1 MKITFKT
8 EADEEVSINRT
19 DLFAVRLPDK
29 AGDPGRIEMRIP
41 RLEAMRLIEWAT
53 RLDDEDFETKRYNQD
68 EEKVV
73 SNSNGAYELDKSIH

>member
-29 AGDPGRIEMRIP
+29 EGDPGRIEMKIP

-53 RLDDEDFETKRYNQD
+53 RLDDEGFETKRYNQD
-68 EEKVV
+68 GEKIA
-73 SNSNGAYELDKSIH
+73 SNSNGAFKLDESIH